1 MDALGYYNGKWGPL
15 DEMTV
20 PMNDRGCYFGDGVY
34 DAACAA
40 NGTIFALDEH
50 IERFFNSAKLMEIK
64 ISLAKEEL
72 KKTLNEM
79 LSKVDRGE
87 YLVYWQATRGTG
99 RRNHVFPASASN
111 LWIMIKPYQIDDL
124 YKKIK
129 LITME
134 DTRFLLCNIKT
145 LNLIPN
151 VIASQRALE
160 AGCQETVFHR
170 GETVT
175 ECAHSNVHIVKNGR
189 FITHPADN
197 LILRGIARGHLLR
210 ACVRLNIPVD
220 EREFTLSELFDADE
234 VLVSSSGT
242 LGLSADTIDGKSVG
256 GKAPELLKK
265 IQDEVLR
272 EFTEAT
278 GCAPAWVEQGIESI
292 NC

>member
-1 MDALGYYNGKWGPL
+1 
-15 DEMTV
+15 
-20 PMNDRGCYFGDGVY
+20 VY

-40 NGTIFALDEH
+40 NGTIFAPDEH
-50 IERFFNSAKLMEIK
+50 IDRFFNGAKLLEIK
-64 ISLAKEEL
+64 ISLTKEEL

-79 LSKVDRGE
+79 LCKVDKGE
-87 YLVYWQATRGTG
+87 YMVYWQATRGTG
-99 RRNHVFPASASN
+99 RRSHAFPAGPSN
-111 LWIMIKPYQIDDL
+111 LWIMIKPHPIDDL

-134 DTRFLLCNIKT
+134 DTRFLHCNIKT

-160 AGCQETVFHR
+160 AGCYETVFHR

-175 ECAHSNVHIVKNGR
+175 ECAHDNVHIIKSGR

-197 LILRGIARGHLLR
+197 LILRGIARSHLLQ
-210 ACVRLNIPVD
+210 ACDRLDIPVD

-234 VLVSSSGT
+234 VLVSSCGT
-242 LGLSADTIDGKSVG
+242 FGLSAEAIDGKDVG

-272 EFTEAT
+272 EFIEAT
-278 GCAPAWVEQGIESI
+278 GYAPAWSKG
-292 NC
+292 

>member
-40 NGTIFALDEH
+40 NGIIFAPDEH
-50 IERFFNSAKLMEIK
+50 IDRFFNGAKLLEIK
-64 ISLAKEEL
+64 ISLTKEEL

-79 LSKVDRGE
+79 LIKVDKGE

-99 RRNHVFPASASN
+99 RRNHVFPTGPSN
-111 LWIMIKPYQIDDL
+111 LWIMIKPNSIDDI

-134 DTRFLLCNIKT
+134 DTRYLHCNIKT
-145 LNLIPN
+145 INLLLN

-160 AGCQETVFHR
+160 ADCHETVFHR

-197 LILRGIARGHLLR
+197 LILRGIARSHLLQ
-210 ACVRLNIPVD
+210 ACDRLNIPAD

-234 VLVSSSGT
+234 VLVSST
-242 LGLSADTIDGKSVG
+242 DNFGLSAETIDGKNVG

-272 EFTEAT
+272 EFIEAT
-278 GCAPAWVEQGIESI
+278 GYTPAWYKG
-292 NC
+292 